1 MTERLPGK
9 YKTELHTKPWF
20 FGGKV
25 PDIKYSYTIAGLTPS
40 KYPIRPR
47 SIVPGAKVNIQP
59 IKPSF
64 MNVDEMRSQEF
75 KRDFR
80 EYNFLK
86 DDDVL
91 LTIEHCDN
99 CEEHASSTRH
109 DPAKYFQYA
118 QAIKSSVL
126 TRYPMVKIL
135 IKPVSKL
142 DPESNKKRMG
152 AFEVQVSCKTK
163 GKLTVSILHS
173 KLDSRKWPDVNDVVS
188 KLSTYL
194 PTCQLFVTV
203 FDQNNQEKTLK
214 GLKVLVRPK
223 PLDFEMQKNPTG
235 DAEDGHLSRNFSG
248 RPGTHHSTFRPKSA
262 ATNRSIKSMRVM
274 SSRRFSHKTLAKV
287 KNPIVY
293 EKITDRDG
301 TCLFDNFPLDVYE
314 IEVVETKE
322 FKGSVKVFNTF
333 EEKLQ
338 NSSLNVYIGV
348 KSRDNA
354 NIIVILR
361 DPLLKEEVSNA
372 KVTIIKDAEIYYL
385 IEVRRGVYEISVPKG
400 DYSLSIGSGKYKDVD
415 KKISANEPEVV
426 VTENLE
432 LKKTKEIFVY
442 TYDAITGES
451 LSGVIIELTINNHAK
466 FEGFTKSGKHGFKL
480 EETGQYYIKSKI
492 RNYCKSKI
500 TLIVGNSDLNSIF
513 IPLVPLSADHP
524 VLVISWCKCCD
535 DLEVHG
541 QTNSK
546 ALNFQ
551 NPQIEGFKMI
561 DLMKSHGFTT
571 ISILENSEDLR
582 VTIRGLT
589 KELTSLN
596 GMLHTGLNVQF
607 YNLRNI
613 VSSIK
618 PSSGSGEWWD
628 VGLYSGRRNDFIET
642 NIITAYKLP
651 MYEFIQDFTS
661 VIRHVQACDAVA
673 DAFNFLHGVTKTMS
687 YGKDLFLSPEIFKKN
702 IQNIVS
708 AEFLNIYLMTLAS
721 ADGVSLIVLTNRYD
735 RYVGIGRSPYK
746 KLEHFI
752 SSLGVDKD
760 DENDFRGLIEET
772 WLARFPENWE
782 AIKDPSGDIVY
793 QNLEGEITKEY
804 PNLVICRK
812 KIMDIKREELKGKN
826 KHPEPVKKTDERPK
840 IIEKSGQSR
849 PSSGSKNSS
858 KGIKYSEKSRSSSS
872 SSSHSKADEYNEDF
886 YRNANEQCEK
896 LAELALQNIEFYHN
910 NRKLDKDIHKQLAQK
925 INEYLENFDEQ
936 LKDNDD
942 DQAIEFFSFW
952 KVKFLEI
959 RGALEEIQNQ
969 VRDEVQNKKRGSKR
983 PLSSSTNK
991 SKDSSVHDYDS

>member
-9 YKTELHTKPWF
+9 YKSDLHSKPWF

-40 KYPIRPR
+40 QYPIRPR
-47 SIVPGAKVNIQP
+47 SINPGAKVNIHP

-64 MNVDEMRSQEF
+64 INVDEMRSQEF

-109 DPAKYFQYA
+109 DPAKYYQYA
-118 QAIKSSVL
+118 QSIKNSVL

-163 GKLTVSILHS
+163 GKLTVTVLHS

-223 PLDFEMQKNPTG
+223 PLDFEMQKNTNE
-235 DAEDGHLSRNFSG
+235 AEDGHFTRNFSG
-248 RPGTHHSTFRPKSA
+248 RPGTAFRPKSA
-262 ATNRSIKSMRVM
+262 ATNRSVKSMRVM
-274 SSRRFSHKTLAKV
+274 SGRRFSHKNLSKV

-322 FKGSVKVFNTF
+322 FKGAVKVFNTF

-354 NIIVILR
+354 SITVIIK

-385 IEVRRGVYEISVPKG
+385 AEIRRGVYEISVPKG
-400 DYSLSIGSGKYKDVD
+400 DYSLSIVSGKYKDVD
-415 KKISANEPEVV
+415 RKIQANDPEIII
-426 VTENLE
+426 TENLE
-432 LKKTKEIFVY
+432 LKKTKEINVY
-442 TYDAITGES
+442 TYDAMTGES
-451 LSGVIIELTINNHAK
+451 LSGVIIELVINNHTK

-480 EETGQYYIKSKI
+480 EETGQYSIKSKI

-500 TLIVGNSDLNSIF
+500 SLIVGNSDINCIF
-513 IPLVPLSADHP
+513 IPLVPLNIDYS
-524 VLVISWCKCCD
+524 VIVISWCKCSD

-541 QTNSK
+541 QTNTK

-551 NPQIEGFKMI
+551 NPEIEGFKMF

-571 ISILENSEDLR
+571 ICILDDNEDLR

-589 KELTSLN
+589 KELISFN
-596 GMLHTGLNVQF
+596 GMLYTGLNVQF
-607 YNLRNI
+607 YSMRNI
-613 VSSIK
+613 ISCIK
-618 PSSGSGEWWD
+618 PSSGGGEWWD
-628 VGLYSGRRNDFIET
+628 VGFYSGKRKDFIET
-642 NIITAYKLP
+642 NIVASYRLP
-651 MYEFIQDFTS
+651 MYEFIQDFIS
-661 VIRHVQACDAVA
+661 VIRHIQACDAVA

-702 IQNIVS
+702 MQNIVS
-708 AEFLNIYLMTLAS
+708 AEFLNIYLMTLTS
-721 ADGVSLIVLTNRYD
+721 TDGVSLIVLTNRYE
-735 RYVGIGRSPYK
+735 RYVGIGKSPYR

-752 SSLGVDKD
+752 ADLGVDKD
-760 DENDFRGLIEET
+760 DEKDFRGLIEET
-772 WLARFPENWE
+772 WLAKFPENWE
-782 AIKDPSGDIVY
+782 AIKDLNGDIVY
-793 QNLEGEITKEY
+793 QNLEGEISKEY
-804 PNLVICRK
+804 PNIVICRK
-812 KIMDIKREELKGKN
+812 KIMDIKREELKVKN
-826 KHPEPVKKTDERPK
+826 KHPEPVKKIDEKPK
-840 IIEKSGQSR
+840 INEKSGQSR
-849 PSSGSKNSS
+849 PSSSSKNSS
-858 KGIKYSEKSRSSSS
+858 KSKNYSEKSRSSSS
-872 SSSHSKADEYNEDF
+872 SSSHSNIDEYNENF

-910 NRKLDKDIHKQLAQK
+910 NKKLDKDIHKQLSQK
-925 INEYLENFDEQ
+925 IKEYLENFDEQ
-936 LKDNDD
+936 LKDNSD
-942 DQAIEFFSFW
+942 DQAIEFFNFW
-952 KVKFLEI
+952 KAKYLEI

-991 SKDSSVHDYDS
+991 SKDSSVAD